1 VVVQLA
7 TQRRGERKHPFGA
20 PEEFVGYRVCDPFDK
35 EVGIV
40 EKLFVNGGGEP
51 EYVRVKIGLF
61 GLKSVL
67 LPVQMVAV
75 DDERRT
81 LVLR

>member
-1 VVVQLA
+1 MVQLA
-7 TQRRGERKHPFGA
+7 TKISAEHKHPFGA
-20 PEEFVGYRVCDPFDK
+20 PEEFVGYRICDPLDN
-35 EVGIV
+35 EVGIL
-40 EKLFVNGGGEP
+40 EELFVNGGGEP
-51 EYVRVKIGLF
+51 EYIRVKIGLF

>member
-1 VVVQLA
+1 MVQTA
-7 TQRRGERKHPFGA
+7 SMGRKKRSHPFEL
-20 PEEFVGYRVCDPFDK
+20 PEEFVGYRICDPL
-35 EVGIV
+35 EQEIGTL
-40 EKLFVNGGGEP
+40 EKLFVNGAGEP
-51 EYVRVKIGLF
+51 EYLKIRMGLF

-75 DDERRT
+75 DDQRRT

>member
-1 VVVQLA
+1 MQLA
-7 TQRRGERKHPFGA
+7 TERRGERKHPFAA
-20 PEEFVGYRVCDPFDK
+20 PEEFVGYRVCDPLDK

-40 EKLFVNGGGEP
+40 EELFVNGDGEP
-51 EYVRVKIGLF
+51 EYIRVKIGLF
-61 GLKSVL
+61 GMKSVL

-75 DDERRT
+75 DDERRA

>member
-1 VVVQLA
+1 MHTASVRQS
-7 TQRRGERKHPFGA
+7 ERSHPFEV
-20 PEEFVGYRVCDPFDK
+20 PEEFVGYRLCDPLDQTIGSVK
-35 EVGIV
+35 E
-40 EKLFVNGGGEP
+40 LFVNAGGEP
-51 EYVRVKIGLF
+51 EYIRVRIGPF
-61 GLKSVL
+61 GLKTVL

>member
-1 VVVQLA
+1 VQ
-7 TQRRGERKHPFGA
+7 TTSTGWKKRSHPFEA
-20 PEEFVGYRVCDPFDK
+20 PEECAGYRLCDPLDQRIGTVK
-35 EVGIV
+35 E
-40 EKLFVNGGGEP
+40 LFVNADGDP
-51 EYVRVKIGLF
+51 EYYIRVKMGLF
-61 GLKSVL
+61 GLKTVL